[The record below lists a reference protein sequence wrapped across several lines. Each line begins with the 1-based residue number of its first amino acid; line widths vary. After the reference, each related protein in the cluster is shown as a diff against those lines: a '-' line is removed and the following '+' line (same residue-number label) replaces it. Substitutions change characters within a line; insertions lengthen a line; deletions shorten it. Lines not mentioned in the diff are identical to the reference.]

1 MSDVAPERRRSQ
13 RALTSGFQSW
23 LSVPSTWPVQLL
35 DVSMTGMAFSSPY
48 RLEVGRTVL
57 VRTALG
63 REPFTG
69 EIRVCWSRQRGP
81 RNSVWH
87 GFEVG
92 AVFLPLEDS
101 SRSAL
106 ESFLKVAT
114 HE

>member
-1 MSDVAPERRRSQ
+1 MRDVALERRQSQ
-13 RALTSGFQSW
+13 RVLTSSLQSW

-35 DVSMTGMAFSSPY
+35 DVTMTGMAFSSPY
-48 RLEVGRTVL
+48 GLEVGRTLL

-63 REPFTG
+63 REAFAG

-81 RNSVWH
+81 LHSVWH
-87 GFEVG
+87 RFEIG

-106 ESFLKVAT
+106 ESFLKVAA